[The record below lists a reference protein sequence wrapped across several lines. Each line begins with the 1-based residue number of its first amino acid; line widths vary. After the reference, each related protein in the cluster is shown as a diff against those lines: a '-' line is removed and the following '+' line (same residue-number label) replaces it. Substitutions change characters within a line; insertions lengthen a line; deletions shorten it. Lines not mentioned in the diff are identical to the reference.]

1 MFSHS
6 ATDSQKNLD
15 DSKLHLN
22 IRDSK
27 KMLENCV
34 KYLKGFSSWVNVKR
48 NKYWVKWIFLYC
60 QWWRHFQRAPT
71 QCIKWRHFK
80 HLSKLRRKNIGHL
93 ILTHISINSF
103 SYKFDQL
110 VYGVR
115 GKVDVLMVTEIKL
128 DDSFPT
134 MQFNIKY
141 ITLLN

>member
-1 MFSHS
+1 MSSIWKVFLVESTLNEINTESNESFCTVSGGDIFKEPQLS
-6 ATDSQKNLD
+6 ASNED
-15 DSKLHLN
+15 
-22 IRDSK
+22 
-27 KMLENCV
+27 
-34 KYLKGFSSWVNVKR
+34 
-48 NKYWVKWIFLYC
+48 IFFG
-60 QWWRHFQRAPT
+60 Q
-71 QCIKWRHFK
+71 

-93 ILTHISINSF
+93 ILTHININSF